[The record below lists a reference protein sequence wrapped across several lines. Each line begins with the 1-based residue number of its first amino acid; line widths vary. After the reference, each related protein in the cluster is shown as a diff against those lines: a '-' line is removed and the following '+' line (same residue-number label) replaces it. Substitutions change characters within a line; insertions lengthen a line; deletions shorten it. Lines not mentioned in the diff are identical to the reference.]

1 MMDNNITCVDVRDLP
16 APEPLSRVL
25 EVLDASRPQDV
36 VCMIHRQNPR
46 LLFDILEQRSL
57 CFKVA
62 ESNEHFRIYI
72 WHSSNV
78 FAAEIIQRDIASV
91 R

>member
-1 MMDNNITCVDVRDLP
+1 MDKNITYVDVRDLP
-16 APEPLSRVL
+16 APEPLNRVL
-25 EVLDASRPQDV
+25 EVLEASSPQDV

-46 LLFDILEQRSL
+46 LLFDILKQRSL

-62 ESNEHFRIYI
+62 EANEQFRIYI
-72 WHSSNV
+72 WHVTNV
-78 FAAEIIQRDIASV
+78 AAPEIIEREIARV

>member
-1 MMDNNITCVDVRDLP
+1 MGKNITFVDVRELP

-25 EVLDASRPQDV
+25 EVLDASSSQDV

-46 LLFDILEQRSL
+46 LLFDILKQRSL

-62 ESNEHFRIYI
+62 EANEHFRIYI
-72 WHSSNV
+72 WQASNV
-78 FAAEIIQRDIASV
+78 SAVEIIQRDIASV